1 MKVLL
6 VNPNSEIAETSWEY
20 RRAVVPILPQ
30 GIAYISAVLERNGIE
45 ILVIDQYAENMG
57 NNRLIDRID
66 EEAPDIVG
74 FSCLTAAMSNVA
86 RIIAGIRLLRKG
98 IKVVLGNIHATV
110 FADELLRDGLADV
123 IVRGE
128 GEESM
133 LELVLTINQGM
144 DLHSVK
150 GISFMNGGE
159 VCHNCD
165 REAVGNLDEL
175 PYPAWHLFNL
185 RNYKK
190 VPLVALR
197 NTIFP
202 IQASRG
208 CPYKCFFC
216 SQEKMHKGIRYRKVE
231 SVVDEIECMI
241 KKFGVYYF
249 GFNDAYFPFSIEYG
263 IRFCEELIRR
273 GLEKKIKWIT
283 ETRVDMV
290 NLDLLRKMKK
300 AGVHLI
306 MYGFEVGNQEVL
318 SKTGK
323 RTTLEQAKE
332 AMRMT
337 KKAKILSLG
346 LFMLG
351 LPGETIVSCE
361 DTIRF
366 ANELDCD
373 IAKFNIAV
381 PLPGSEFFAGYI
393 GKKEAV
399 GDTSKF
405 TSWFDWSSLSNSGQ
419 LLSTPQDVSSRE
431 LVDLQRKAMFSFY
444 LKPRIIFRHLFITS
458 FSDLYFGFYILAR
471 KYLKSFFRR
480 SIISTK

>member
-1 MKVLL
+1 MDLAKINDIL
-6 VNPNSEIAETSWEY
+6 VDLF
-20 RRAVVPILPQ
+20 VPIL
-30 GIAYISAVLERNGIE
+30 ILISALILGKIFERLSLKIAEELELEKITKFPNERISVIVKYLTYLAGI
-45 ILVIDQYAENMG
+45 ILALNQAQILLISFIILLIFIAIFLVILLGLELYY
-57 NNRLIDRID
+57 LI
-66 EEAPDIVG
+66 P
-74 FSCLTAAMSNVA
+74 N
-86 RIIAGIRLLRKG
+86 IIAGIIIKRKLKIG
-98 IKVVLGNIHATV
+98 WDARARVNTV
-110 FADELLRDGLADV
+110 
-123 IVRGE
+123 
-128 GEESM
+128 
-133 LELVLTINQGM
+133 
-144 DLHSVK
+144 
-150 GISFMNGGE
+150 
-159 VCHNCD
+159 D
-165 REAVGNLDEL
+165 R
-175 PYPAWHLFNL
+175 
-185 RNYKK
+185 
-190 VPLVALR
+190 
-197 NTIFP
+197 
-202 IQASRG
+202 
-208 CPYKCFFC
+208 
-216 SQEKMHKGIRYRKVE
+216 
-231 SVVDEIECMI
+231 
-241 KKFGVYYF
+241 
-249 GFNDAYFPFSIEYG
+249 
-263 IRFCEELIRR
+263 
-273 GLEKKIKWIT
+273 
-283 ETRVDMV
+283 
-290 NLDLLRKMKK
+290 DLLKKMKK